1 MLEPFGDEIWIA
13 DGGDITA
20 AAGFRY
26 PTRMAVIRLAG
37 GGLFVWS
44 PIPLSAALRAE
55 VDALGAVRWL
65 IAPNSLHHLF
75 LTEWIAA
82 YPGAA
87 VHGPPDLRKKRA
99 DITFD
104 ADLGETPAPAW
115 ADDVDQALVTGNLIL
130 TEAVFFH
137 RRSKTVVFTDLIQQL
152 APERYSGWRKLVA
165 KLDLM
170 TEPEPSVP
178 RKFRIAF
185 TDRAAARAAI
195 TRVLAWPAEKVLM
208 AHGAPVEADGQTVLR
223 RVFRWLR
230 V

>member
-1 MLEPFGDEIWIA
+1 MLKPFDDEIWIA
-13 DGGDITA
+13 DGGDVIA
-20 AAGFRY
+20 AAGFGY

-99 DITFD
+99 DIAFD
-104 ADLGETPAPAW
+104 ADLGDVAAPAW

-137 RRSKTVVFTDLIQQL
+137 RQSRTVLFTDLIQQL

-170 TEPEPSVP
+170 TESEPSVP
-178 RKFRIAF
+178 RKFRVAF
-185 TDRAAARAAI
+185 TNRAAARSAI
-195 TRVLAWPAEKVLM
+195 RRVLDWPAEQLLM
-208 AHGAPVEADGQTVLR
+208 AHGSPVKADGQAVLR
-223 RVFRWLR
+223 RAFAWLR